1 MWARGREVMKMSVH
15 KDKDEFLAQFTELNT
30 HIETALE
37 MHDFDR
43 ARRIDIARRQ
53 MLHDFASRAMPDGD
67 KMFFDTL
74 ERCAADNARAITE
87 MISEMGALQR
97 RAGHQMRGISR
108 YRAHQG

>member
-15 KDKDEFLAQFTELNT
+15 KEKDEFLAQFTELNT

-53 MLHDFASRAMPDGD
+53 MLHDFA
-67 KMFFDTL
+67 
-74 ERCAADNARAITE
+74 AI
-87 MISEMGALQR
+87 Q
-97 RAGHQMRGISR
+97 Q
-108 YRAHQG
+108 Q